1 MHTDKNLT
9 KRFLLVDDHP
19 IVRSALK
26 SQCLETYPFSIIEE
40 SADGKGI
47 MEKLA
52 ANIYDLIIIDIQ
64 IPNCETLLLIKS
76 ISLNYPKVSILVYSM
91 MSAHLYALKVMKA
104 GARGFVSKE
113 SPIHE
118 LETAIGL
125 ALQGKNYIC
134 EEIADKV
141 SEQSFKNTSTPFS
154 TLSQRQLQI
163 AYLLLSGQTVTE
175 ISKLLRLGISTVG
188 THKGKIFKK
197 LSVNNLLELKQVSDI
212 YKF

>member
-40 SADGKGI
+40 SADGQGI
-47 MEKLA
+47 MEMLA
-52 ANIYDLIIIDIQ
+52 QNFYDLLIMDIQ
-64 IPNCETLLLIKS
+64 IPNCDTLLLIKT
-76 ISLNYPKVSILVYSM
+76 ISLNHPKISILVYSM
-91 MSAHLYALKVMKA
+91 VSANIYALKVMKA

-113 SPIHE
+113 SPIQE

-125 ALQGKNYIC
+125 ALQGKNYIGQ
-134 EEIADKV
+134 EIAGQV
-141 SEQSFKNTSTPFS
+141 SDRSFKNSDSPFS
-154 TLSQRQLQI
+154 ALSQRQLQI

-175 ISKLLRLGISTVG
+175 ISKMLHLGISTVG

-197 LSVNNLLELKQVSDI
+197 LSVSNLLELKQISDI

>member
-1 MHTDKNLT
+1 MHTDKNLP
-9 KRFLLVDDHP
+9 KWFLLVDDHP

-47 MEKLA
+47 MEKLS
-52 ANIYDLIIIDIQ
+52 ANMYDLIIIDIQ

-76 ISLNYPKVSILVYSM
+76 ISLNHPKVSILVYSM
-91 MSAHLYALKVMKA
+91 MSAHLYALKVMKV
-104 GARGFVSKE
+104 GAKGFVSKE

-118 LETAIGL
+118 LENAIGL

-134 EEIADKV
+134 GEIADKV
-141 SEQSFKNTSTPFS
+141 SEQSFKNTNTPFS

-197 LSVNNLLELKQVSDI
+197 LSVNNLLELKQISDI